1 MVASFAVRV
10 HSPFTCLTLSLL
22 TGPSLQPSHAR
33 THPPPTQIFELA
45 VLPLKRPDLFNQ
57 KGRLLASPK
66 GLLFYGAPG
75 TGKTMMAK
83 AIAKGECMARGW
95 LAGWAAAEKQ
105 PPLVRVEYAYAC
117 MYPCDGTGLQP
128 KRSRSNSTTATTN

>member
-1 MVASFAVRV
+1 VCDYAPRS
-10 HSPFTCLTLSLL
+10 LTNN
-22 TGPSLQPSHAR
+22 QPNPHIQ
-33 THPPPTQIFELA
+33 HQQIFELA

-83 AIAKGECMARGW
+83 AIAKG
-95 LAGWAAAEKQ
+95 
-105 PPLVRVEYAYAC
+105 
-117 MYPCDGTGLQP
+117 
-128 KRSRSNSTTATTN
+128 KRMCI